1 MGSKGVRGTR
11 LHRFAPGTGRAAG
24 GTFFSRFSKRRT
36 AAPMFPIS
44 RAFLIVA
51 LATLPLVPARAELTS
66 EELAKLSQNPIGN
79 LISVPFQSNTYL
91 NVGKVNKTEEVLN
104 IEPVIPIELNKDWNI
119 ITRTILP
126 VIWQPA
132 LYPGDSS
139 VIGVGET
146 QFSAFLSPAEPKG
159 GLIWGVGPI
168 AQIPTTSDSR
178 LGSYRWGLGPTFV
191 ALHLDKGDPWVYG
204 ALINN
209 VWSVGSGAGGSY
221 NNFLIQPFVNYNLP
235 GGSYI
240 NSSPIITANWKAESG
255 NQWTVPLGIG
265 VGHIFHVGKLPVNV
279 LVGAY
284 YNVARADYAPN
295 WNIQAQAK
303 LMFPK

>member
-1 MGSKGVRGTR
+1 MRR
-11 LHRFAPGTGRAAG
+11 EMNRNWWQLMAG
-24 GTFFSRFSKRRT
+24 GLIFSV
-36 AAPMFPIS
+36 AGV
-44 RAFLIVA
+44 VA
-51 LATLPLVPARAELTS
+51 LPAQAEMS
-66 EELAKLSQNPIGN
+66 AEELAKLSQNPIGN

-91 NVGKVNKTEEVLN
+91 NVGQLKKTEEVLN

-139 VIGVGET
+139 VSGIGET

-178 LGSYRWGLGPTFV
+178 LGSYHWGLGPTFV
-191 ALHLDKGDPWVYG
+191 ALHLEKGDPWVYG
-204 ALINN
+204 VLLNN
-209 VWSVGSGAGGSY
+209 VWSVGSGDGGSY
-221 NNFLIQPFVNYNLP
+221 NNFLAQPFVNYNLS
-235 GGSYI
+235 GGTYI
-240 NSSPIITANWKAESG
+240 NSSPIITANWKADSD
-255 NQWTVPLGIG
+255 NRWTVPLGAGI
-265 VGHIFHVGKLPVNV
+265 GHIFHLGRLPVNAM
-279 LVGAY
+279 VGAY
-284 YNVARADYAPN
+284 YNVVKPDFAPN
-295 WNIQAQAK
+295 WNIQVQVK